1 MSKLLELFADLSS
14 FALINVDRLLMR
26 LMIGS
31 DISSYWLN
39 SVGMQDVYNDP
50 LSLSNLLTT
59 RLAKDVKC
67 IPKS

>member
-1 MSKLLELFADLSS
+1 MFAHQALAVSKLLELFAGLSS

-39 SVGMQDVYNDP
+39 PVGMQNV
-50 LSLSNLLTT
+50 L
-59 RLAKDVKC
+59 
-67 IPKS
+67 